1 MDGLSNASYLLN
13 FVCCLSAA
21 REVEV
26 ESRHVVWKPHIFITA
41 ISLFFYQGNW
51 IRKNKYQTDLRINS
65 KSWKIRL
72 FNSAR
77 FKKCAQWTLSLCV
90 HLHVISLLQLL
101 SFKYS
106 NRETQ
111 PTKSREEQIMLISK
125 QPYFSPPYCLTDQE
139 GQLLLIFTTIS
150 RHLGKGK

>member
-1 MDGLSNASYLLN
+1 MN
-13 FVCCLSAA
+13 
-21 REVEV
+21 
-26 ESRHVVWKPHIFITA
+26 
-41 ISLFFYQGNW
+41 
-51 IRKNKYQTDLRINS
+51 
-65 KSWKIRL
+65 
-72 FNSAR
+72 
-77 FKKCAQWTLSLCV
+77 LSLCV

-125 QPYFSPPYCLTDQE
+125 QPYFSPYCLTDQE